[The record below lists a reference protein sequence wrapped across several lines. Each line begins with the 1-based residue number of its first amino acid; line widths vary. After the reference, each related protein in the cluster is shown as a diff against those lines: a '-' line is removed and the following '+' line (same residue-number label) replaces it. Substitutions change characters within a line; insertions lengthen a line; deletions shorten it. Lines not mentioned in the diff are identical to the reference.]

1 MIHESWHNIGRRIRY
16 LRKTNHLTLK
26 QLATG
31 CDLSANAI
39 SLVERGEV
47 APSVATLCKIASALG
62 VSASSLFQEVCTSEV
77 VLRRAGRTDHESTIE
92 QALETLT
99 CSLAEPSSARVSSSR
114 KTSFVAQSEQNQAA
128 RQSLL
133 CLCGQV
139 TFEADEQTYTL
150 DPGDNLIFNGNAL
163 HRMQNCGGSTSVVI
177 FVLPPENETATKQVN
192 A

>member
-99 CSLAEPSSARVSSSR
+99 CSLAGPASVRLTSTR
-114 KTSFVAQSEQNQAA
+114 KTSLFTQSEHSPPA
-128 RQSLL
+128 RQSVL

-139 TFEADEQTYTL
+139 AFEADEQTYTL

-177 FVLPPENETATKQVN
+177 FVLPPENETDTKQVN

>member
-114 KTSFVAQSEQNQAA
+114 KTSFVAQSEQSQAA

-139 TFEADEQTYTL
+139 AFEADEQTYTL

-177 FVLPPENETATKQVN
+177 FVLPPENETETKQVN

>member
-1 MIHESWHNIGRRIRY
+1 MIHESWHNVGRRIRH

-62 VSASSLFQEVCTSEV
+62 VSASSLFQEVCSSEV
-77 VLRRAGRTDHESTIE
+77 VLRRAGHEATIA
-92 QALETLT
+92 QTLETLT
-99 CSLAEPSSARVSSSR
+99 CSLAEPSSVRINSAKSSSLF
-114 KTSFVAQSEQNQAA
+114 TASEQTQAA
-128 RQSLL
+128 RQSVL

-139 TFEADEQTYTL
+139 VFEADEQTYTL
-150 DPGDNLIFNGNAL
+150 DPGDNLFFNGNAL
-163 HRMQNCGGSTSVVI
+163 HRMQNNGSSTSVVI
-177 FVLPPENETATKQVN
+177 LVLPPENEAEIEQVN

>member
-1 MIHESWHNIGRRIRY
+1 MMHESWRNIGRRIRQ

-47 APSVATLCKIASALG
+47 APSVATLCKIATALG
-62 VSASSLFQEVCTSEV
+62 VSASSLFQEACNSEV
-77 VLRRAGRTDHESTIE
+77 VLRRAGCADHESTIE

-99 CSLAEPSSARVSSSR
+99 CSLTEPSSI
-114 KTSFVAQSEQNQAA
+114 KVASTKKASLSPQSEQNLTA
-128 RQSLL
+128 RQSVL
-133 CLCGQV
+133 CLCGQIV
-139 TFEADEQTYTL
+139 FEADEQTYNL

-177 FVLPPENETATKQVN
+177 FVLPPENETETKQVN